1 MRCASEAFYRRLL
14 NFLYARG
21 LTPIEHA
28 APDEPLEIYRSRRY
42 ICSFCPDGTIYSEKP
57 SEDLNA
63 IREFWDQYYT
73 NYVWCEYLP
82 KMPYDSVKK
91 YAKFYE
97 AGNAVLGGVILENDQ
112 IQYATWEIDHQSKT
126 IRLGHYFV
134 DDFAAAKE
142 DFAIRAG
149 LIDSQKLFQRPD
161 MKAVYAAC
169 VYLLV
174 SNDSLSLSQK
184 QRLSNIIDR
193 IEAIDE
199 SIPSELKEAM
209 LSPQEESED
218 EEDLEAD
225 L

>member
-1 MRCASEAFYRRLL
+1 MRCASEAFYRRFL

-63 IREFWDQYYT
+63 VREFWDQYYT

-82 KMPYDSVKK
+82 KMPYDSVGK

-112 IQYATWEIDHQSKT
+112 IQYATWEIDHPSKT

-149 LIDSQKLFQRPD
+149 LVDERKLFQKSD
-161 MKAVYAAC
+161 MKAVYYSC
-169 VYLLV
+169 MYMLV
-174 SNDSLSLSQK
+174 SNGSLTEDQR
-184 QRLSNIIDR
+184 QRLKTLIYR
-193 IEAIDE
+193 IEDFE
-199 SIPSELKEAM
+199 GSIPNEIKEEI
-209 LSPQEESED
+209 LTQSNEIQD